1 MIFLSTEIRNSPS
14 SAPPPFAKKLPK
26 TPIEQQQKQPKQKE
40 EFQKD
45 LPNLLISSSLKTNN
59 LLENKK
65 DENLKY
71 LINSQQTL
79 NKTKKL
85 KNKQNNKFEQVLNV
99 GGINGEE
106 NTKTEQQPKTFNNVE
121 EKQQQ
126 NNVFKNKFVVV
137 KENNSL
143 PQHLLPNGFIH
154 LATLNSPPPKIGQS
168 QIILLDGQ
176 KYLVE
181 KTVNSLSQFNGKQQ
195 QTINENNN
203 NRRPESEQLPILI
216 SFPPPLLIDKAVGG
230 GGVQQQHL
238 QGDSS
243 NQQSKTLQQLQSPQ
257 QLNNKNNFPN
267 NLKTNSFDPKT
278 LRIANSAVSSNVFI
292 PLLDQQQQQQTSPFI
307 KKENNKRISNSKS
320 DVLATN
326 LGAALSQIFGNFSID
341 SNAKPA
347 KDFKQLE

>member
-1 MIFLSTEIRNSPS
+1 MNNKLFKNFLQKNASSPPKYSPQKYPKPIDGSININNEDYQRQADEQPLEAIDRDKLLIIPKLIPSRATLPPTIITTTAKIKIPLKIGDSKIRNSPS
-14 SAPPPFAKKLPK
+14 SPPPPFAKKLPK

-126 NNVFKNKFVVV
+126 NNVFKNK
-137 KENNSL
+137 NNSL

-195 QTINENNN
+195 QTINENN
-203 NRRPESEQLPILI
+203 RRPESEQLPILI

-238 QGDSS
+238 QGE
-243 NQQSKTLQQLQSPQ
+243 
-257 QLNNKNNFPN
+257 
-267 NLKTNSFDPKT
+267 
-278 LRIANSAVSSNVFI
+278 II
-292 PLLDQQQQQQTSPFI
+292 
-307 KKENNKRISNSKS
+307 
-320 DVLATN
+320 
-326 LGAALSQIFGNFSID
+326 
-341 SNAKPA
+341 
-347 KDFKQLE
+347 